1 MAEILESSS
10 NIQWMGR
17 RRRRVKRHNQVK
29 QKVIVLSHSVP
40 CDCWLLAAL
49 PPPGDD
55 DDDDE
60 PTAFICI
67 FLKCCLRDWPCYS
80 WGLNADSPQIN
91 SRLRSFLFPL
101 RKYSQIH
108 DARLDL
114 YFFFTG
120 ALCKRVFSLLAA
132 GLLTISW
139 SMLLFGYWHFWYAE
153 VQVEDDDD
161 DGHCPSSLSLARPL
175 LWVEWS
181 LMWSFQDLMRCSV
194 HLTCCCIVVCVSL
207 SHRS

>member
-1 MAEILESSS
+1 
-10 NIQWMGR
+10 MGR
-17 RRRRVKRHNQVK
+17 RRRRVKRHKQVK

-49 PPPGDD
+49 PPPGDDD

-114 YFFFTG
+114 FF
-120 ALCKRVFSLLAA
+120 
-132 GLLTISW
+132 
-139 SMLLFGYWHFWYAE
+139 
-153 VQVEDDDD
+153 
-161 DGHCPSSLSLARPL
+161 SSLVRCARGFFLSWRPASWPYRGQCYYSVIGIFDTQKFKLRMTTTTVTVPRLSLVRCFGL
-175 LWVEWS
+175 N
-181 LMWSFQDLMRCSV
+181 DL
-194 HLTCCCIVVCVSL
+194 
-207 SHRS
+207 

>member
-1 MAEILESSS
+1 MNGSEEEE
-10 NIQWMGR
+10 
-17 RRRRVKRHNQVK
+17 VKRHKQVK

-67 FLKCCLRDWPCYS
+67 FLKCCLRDSPCYS

-153 VQVEDDDD
+153 VQVEDDDN
-161 DGHCPSSLSLARPL
+161 DGHCPLSFSSAALGWMIFNVIFPRFDAMLSASDL
-175 LWVEWS
+175 L
-181 LMWSFQDLMRCSV
+181 LHCNL
-194 HLTCCCIVVCVSL
+194 CVSVA
-207 SHRS
+207 SIVI